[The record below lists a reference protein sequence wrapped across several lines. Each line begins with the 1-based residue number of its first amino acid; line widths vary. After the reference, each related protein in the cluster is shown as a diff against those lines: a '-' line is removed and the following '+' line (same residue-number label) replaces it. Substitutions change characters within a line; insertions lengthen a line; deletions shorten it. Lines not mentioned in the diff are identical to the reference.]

1 MVHLGAQFRIVK
13 IEANMGVVIEQRV
26 TNTHCQLKARR
37 SIIRTYNYPTII
49 YIQPT
54 DIYLTKYLTF
64 LNDILLIEP

>member
-1 MVHLGAQFRIVK
+1 
-13 IEANMGVVIEQRV
+13 MGVVIEQRV